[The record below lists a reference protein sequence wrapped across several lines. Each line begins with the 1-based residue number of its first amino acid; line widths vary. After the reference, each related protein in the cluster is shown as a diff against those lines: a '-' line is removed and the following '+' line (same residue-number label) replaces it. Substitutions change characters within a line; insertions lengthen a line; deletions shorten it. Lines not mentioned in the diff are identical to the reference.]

1 MRLLL
6 VTFLAFMVAA
16 APANA
21 SSCYRAQE
29 AEAEQGIRI
38 HSELMVIGLNCQHM
52 TPKGYKNFYTQ
63 YREFTQRNA
72 DLFGT
77 YEEVLMRYFAKNGSS
92 SPEQDINALR
102 TNYAN
107 KISNDAAKLRPDVFC
122 SRYALRI
129 PKADKMSREQL
140 RQWASI
146 VFPESPPSHP
156 FCEGVVEQ

>member
-6 VTFLAFMVAA
+6 VTLLAIMIA
-16 APANA
+16 APASA
-21 SSCYRAQE
+21 ASCYRAQE

-52 TPKGYKNFYTQ
+52 TPRGYKNFYAQ
-63 YREFTQRNA
+63 YREFTQRHA

-77 YEEVLMRYFAKNGSS
+77 YEEVLMRHYAKNGSG
-92 SPEQDINALR
+92 SPEQQINAMR

-122 SRYALRI
+122 ARYAMRI
-129 PKADKMSREQL
+129 PKADKMSRAQL

-146 VFPESPPSHP
+146 IFPESPPSQP
-156 FCEGVVEQ
+156 FCEDM